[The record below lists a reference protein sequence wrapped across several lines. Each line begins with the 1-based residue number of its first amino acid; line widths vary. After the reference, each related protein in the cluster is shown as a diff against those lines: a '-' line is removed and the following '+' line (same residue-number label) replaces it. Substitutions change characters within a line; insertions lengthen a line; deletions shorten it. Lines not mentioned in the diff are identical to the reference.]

1 MSLTGSAGWI
11 VDSGRHKLET
21 TTNHQPQP
29 TNQPMRSITS
39 QQNPLVARFRT
50 LAESADITGAR
61 VLLDGVHL
69 VRDAQESGH
78 AFEIAAVSSSRMATD
93 TEEGRVAQAL
103 ERAGVEVVRAPDP
116 VFAAMSPVRTPSGL
130 VAIAMRRPA
139 SASEVCSAPDALV
152 LVAIDVQD
160 PGNVGALV
168 RTAEAG
174 GMSGMFVT
182 GASANPFSWKAIRG
196 SMGSTLRLPVVSGM
210 PTASVV
216 TCLRSGGIRSI
227 AAVPHG
233 GEDPDAIDWRGKVAL
248 IVGGEG
254 AGLSVEIASQCD
266 GLVSIPMAAR
276 VESLNVATA
285 GAILIYAARRARL
298 VGSRQ

>member
-1 MSLTGSAGWI
+1 
-11 VDSGRHKLET
+11 
-21 TTNHQPQP
+21 
-29 TNQPMRSITS
+29 MRSITS
-39 QQNPLVARFRT
+39 RQNPLVARFRT
-50 LAESADITGAR
+50 LADSADVTGAR

-69 VRDAQESGH
+69 IHDAQESGH
-78 AFEIAAVSSSRMATD
+78 RFEVAAVSSSRMATD

-103 ERAGVEVVRAPDP
+103 ESAGVEVVQAPEA

-130 VAIAMRRPA
+130 VAIATRQPT
-139 SASEVCSAPDALV
+139 SASEVCSIPGAFV

-196 SMGSTLRLPVVSGM
+196 SMGSTLRLPVVGGM
-210 PTASVV
+210 PTASVL

-227 AAVPHG
+227 AAVPRG
-233 GEDPDAIDWRGKVAL
+233 GENPDAIDWHGKVAL

-254 AGLSVEIASQCD
+254 AGLSDDVTSHSD
-266 GLVSIPMAAR
+266 GLASIPMAAR

-285 GAILIYAARRARL
+285 GAILIYAARRART
-298 VGSRQ
+298 VGGRQ

>member
-1 MSLTGSAGWI
+1 
-11 VDSGRHKLET
+11 
-21 TTNHQPQP
+21 
-29 TNQPMRSITS
+29 MRSITS
-39 QQNPLVARFRT
+39 RQNPTVARFRS
-50 LAESADITGAR
+50 LADSADSTGAR

-69 VRDAQESGH
+69 VRDAHESGH
-78 AFEIAAVSSSRMATD
+78 SFELAAVSSSRMASE
-93 TEEGRVAQAL
+93 TEEGRVAQML
-103 ERAGVEVVRAPDP
+103 ERSGVEVVQAPDA

-130 VAIAMRRPA
+130 VAIATRRPA
-139 SASEVCSAPDALV
+139 SASEVCSVSNAFV

-196 SMGSTLRLPVVSGM
+196 SMGSTLRLPVVGDM
-210 PTASVV
+210 PTASVI
-216 TCLRSGGIRSI
+216 TCIKSGGIRSI
-227 AAVPHG
+227 AAVPRG

-254 AGLSVEIASQCD
+254 AGLSDEVTSQCD
-266 GLVSIPMAAR
+266 ALVSIPMAAR

-285 GAILIYAARRARL
+285 GAILVYAARRVRA
-298 VGSRQ
+298 VSSRQ